1 MTDSEEGQEVQG
13 PRPKPGCP
21 GVVIAVQPYKS
32 RLLSGPEAGRRAP
45 ALKGPRVEGSGG
57 EEGLGEKALAAPW
70 RQEGQRAD
78 RSDTRGR
85 CCFEAVSCSMKEKGL
100 SWAG

>member
-1 MTDSEEGQEVQG
+1 MDKSWHLSGQE
-13 PRPKPGCP
+13 
-21 GVVIAVQPYKS
+21 
-32 RLLSGPEAGRRAP
+32 AGQRVS

-57 EEGLGEKALAAPW
+57 EEGLGEKALTAPC

-85 CCFEAVSCSMKEKGL
+85 CRFEAVSCSMKAKGL

>member
-1 MTDSEEGQEVQG
+1 MAPLWAGGRAEGF
-13 PRPKPGCP
+13 C
-21 GVVIAVQPYKS
+21 
-32 RLLSGPEAGRRAP
+32 LEAAKGGRFRRGGRA
-45 ALKGPRVEGSGG
+45 
-57 EEGLGEKALAAPW
+57 GEKALTAQW

-85 CCFEAVSCSMKEKGL
+85 CRFEAVSCSMKAKGL